1 MNDLLLIAAI
11 VLPCWY
17 GWKRSVERGQVEIN
31 HVTTFSFGFLFYW
44 ITPLAVRIWAPRL
57 DFPLAAVWSSLFRA
71 KYVGP
76 YAVSCLALYLCF
88 VVGDTLAI
96 KRLQPRPAL
105 GNAKVPRLALSMVT
119 LAGCVLGVYLAW
131 TMRTNLFRFAQPG
144 QTQVG
149 VARGAVTACVVL
161 LGIVALIFTVEHPE
175 VSWRRRL
182 RSIYFLPLIVG
193 GVMLLAIGSRLYVA
207 SLLLMFVIYQTNLR
221 RKFKLRTVVTIV
233 LVLTFFF
240 GAIGRWREGSSI
252 SGAFFNVLLEP
263 MEGSLSL
270 VYYLRHNGIAWI
282 NAPMRLLGD
291 FKNLVP
297 TILMP
302 NKIKLLKIRGVYRPL
317 GGLHS
322 FVSFN
327 MNFGLIGTAL
337 FWFLLPVALRDLKG
351 RLSATVPAMIY
362 IMCSSWLAFTFFRDP
377 FSISLVKAIFQNS
390 IVFPWAIVLFG
401 RLLRAVCASAD
412 ENPVLAPS
420 PQTGDI

>member
-1 MNDLLLIAAI
+1 VNDLLLIAAI

-17 GWKRSVERGQVEIN
+17 AWKRSVERGQVEIN

-44 ITPLAVRIWAPRL
+44 ITPLAVRLWAPRL
-57 DFPLAAVWSSLFRA
+57 DFPMAAIWSSLFRA
-71 KYVGP
+71 KYAEP
-76 YAVSCLALYLCF
+76 YALSCLALYLCF
-88 VVGDTLAI
+88 LVGDTLAV
-96 KRLQPRPAL
+96 RGFQPRP
-105 GNAKVPRLALSMVT
+105 GPNRPKVPRLALSMVT
-119 LAGCVLGVYLAW
+119 LAGSVLGVYLAW
-131 TMRTNLFRFAQPG
+131 TMRANLFRFAQPG

-161 LGIVALIFTVEHPE
+161 LGIVALIFTVERPE
-175 VSWRRRL
+175 ISWHRRL
-182 RSIYFLPLIVG
+182 GSVYFLPLIAG
-193 GVMLLAIGSRLYVA
+193 GGMMLAVGSRLYVA

-221 RKFKLRTVVTIV
+221 RKFKLRAVVTIV
-233 LVLTFFF
+233 LVLTFLF

-252 SGAFFNVLLEP
+252 NGAFFNVLLEP

-270 VYYLRHNGIAWI
+270 VYYLRHNGIAWL
-282 NAPMRLLGD
+282 NPPTRLLGD

-337 FWFLLPVALRDLKG
+337 FWFLLPVGLRDLKR
-351 RLSATVPAMIY
+351 RLSATLPAMIY
-362 IMCSSWLAFTFFRDP
+362 IMCSGWLAFTFFRDP
-377 FSISLVKAIFQNS
+377 FYISLVKAIFQNS
-390 IVFPWAIVLFG
+390 ILIPGAIVLFG
-401 RLLRAVCASAD
+401 GLLRAACAPAD
-412 ENPVLAPS
+412 ENLRLAPS
-420 PQTGDI
+420 PQIGGL